1 MKITEKGREARRS
14 VEETT
19 STILRLI
26 RKMMKKPTK
35 SVMTVR
41 MMVLTML
48 RKKTMRMR
56 KMSLSRSERLLRKR
70 RGGRS

>member
-14 VEETT
+14 VEEKT